1 VEESAM
7 PVSLPVARPARPAH
21 LLLPFPLLLLISLA
35 LAACGA
41 QPGVAHAAAAPPR
54 ATAAPSAP
62 TFDKTYIIDRF
73 TFTTPAQMCSALL
86 VADATVESV
95 GPSRWNTSD
104 GQWSPSLQIG
114 ISAILTPVRFTH
126 MHILL
131 DHRRQPT
138 AGFVMYGGTVGH
150 ARISVMGF
158 AQPQPGARYLIAFAP
173 STTANE
179 AELVPF
185 DAFPISAADVITLQA
200 HTAEPGAGALPDV
213 TIALSALAARLA
225 TCP

>member
-1 VEESAM
+1 M
-7 PVSLPVARPARPAH
+7 HGPLPPTRARQAH
-21 LLLPFPLLLLISLA
+21 QAHQLLPFPLLLLLPLA

-41 QPGVAHAAAAPPR
+41 RPDIAHAGAAPLR
-54 ATAAPSAP
+54 ATPLPSAP
-62 TFDKTYIIDRF
+62 ALDKTFIIDRF

-86 VADATVESV
+86 VADATVDSV
-95 GPSRWNTSD
+95 GPSRWNTPD

-114 ISAILTPVRFTH
+114 ISAILTPVHFTH
-126 MHILL
+126 MRVLL

-138 AGFVMYGGTVGH
+138 TSFVMYGGTVGH

-158 AQPQPGARYLIAFAP
+158 AQPQPGTRYLIAFAP

-185 DAFPISAADVITLQA
+185 DAFPISAANVVTLRA
-200 HTAEPGAGALPDV
+200 HTAEPGVGTLPEM
-213 TIALSALAARLA
+213 TISLSDLTAQLA